1 METEHKI
8 MVEEEMEKAKLDMEN
23 ELAEIQVRVSG
34 AGGGRDVMKNL
45 PGHLGVSRDMEV
57 VVHVYCCQG
66 LECGDQSSDEIASF
80 HFLSIL

>member
-1 METEHKI
+1 
-8 MVEEEMEKAKLDMEN
+8 MEKAKLDMEN

-57 VVHVYCCQG
+57 VERSCACI
-66 LECGDQSSDEIASF
+66 L
-80 HFLSIL
+80 LSRFGMW